1 MLWASNLLAEVSLS
15 HCAFRAA
22 KTRSRTAKD
31 SQFGDTITVPLNP
44 PYKKEL
50 PIALNEFGIPVKDRY
65 RNEDLAKI
73 LSVHPTTIQW
83 RCDRSKYGEIKK
95 DTSGRRY
102 FTLDDLCRIVFEV
115 EKLGSR

>member
-1 MLWASNLLAEVSLS
+1 LLAELSLS
-15 HCAFRAA
+15 RCAFLAA

-31 SQFGDTITVPLNP
+31 SQFGDTITIPLNP
-44 PYKKEL
+44 PYNKEL
-50 PIALNEFGIPVKDRY
+50 PIALNEFGIPVKDCY

-95 DTSGRRY
+95 DKAGRRY
-102 FTLDDLCRIVFEV
+102 FTLNDLRRIVFEV
-115 EKLGSR
+115 EKIRSR